1 MDIYDFLEGHPIKIA
16 SGNKGY
22 VKESDGKNYSVY
34 FPMHGNLSTTVTVS
48 WHELLN
54 IIREHNP
61 ELFEQINKLYP
72 EYLF

>member
-1 MDIYDFLEGHPIKIA
+1 MNMRDFLEGCPIKTA
-16 SGNKGY
+16 SGNTGY
-22 VKESDGKNYSVY
+22 VKEFDGKNCSVY

-48 WHELLN
+48 WYELLN

-61 ELFEQINKLYP
+61 ELLEQINKLYP